1 MRGSAT
7 EYYKRLDIKDFIR
20 QNRSVLRK
28 EALLFARIK
37 KSGKYEYLQIVENR
51 KEKGKVKQSVI
62 ATIGRM
68 DKLAEKGRVET
79 VIRSMS
85 RFSEQALMIL
95 SRKSDV
101 SADAV
106 KIGPPLIFERIWEE
120 TGISEAIYKLLS
132 KRRFEFDVERAI
144 FLTVLHR
151 LMVSGSDRFCSRWS
165 RDYHI
170 AGVESLEL
178 HHLYRAMTFLGEE
191 IEEQK
196 NDEELSPRCNKEKIE
211 EIIFLKRR
219 NLFSELEMVFFDTTS
234 IYFEGKGG
242 ETIGERGFSKDK
254 RPDLKQM
261 VVGVIIDSDGR
272 PICCE
277 MWSGNTTDVKTLVP
291 VVDRMRERFGISRF
305 CIVADRGMIS
315 SGTIAELENR
325 NISYILGTRMRRV
338 NKIKKEV
345 LSHAGRY
352 SEVYREGVKSN
363 APSPLKVK
371 QVERDGERYIVC
383 LNTRQARK
391 DQRDREAIIG
401 SLTDK
406 LKSGSKSLVG
416 NKGYRKYLKV
426 DKGSVQIDL
435 EKVQYESRF
444 DGKWVLTTNTDL
456 PAGEVALKYKEL
468 WQVERIFRD
477 VKSLLDT
484 RPVYHQRDENIRG
497 HVFCSF
503 LALVMRKELEN
514 RLNEAGHV
522 FEWSDIKQD
531 LDALQQVTIQE
542 KGKRFMIRTQCKGHC
557 GKIFQAVKVALP
569 STIREII

>member
-1 MRGSAT
+1 
-7 EYYKRLDIKDFIR
+7 
-20 QNRSVLRK
+20 
-28 EALLFARIK
+28 
-37 KSGKYEYLQIVENR
+37 
-51 KEKGKVKQSVI
+51 
-62 ATIGRM
+62 
-68 DKLAEKGRVET
+68 
-79 VIRSMS
+79 
-85 RFSEQALMIL
+85 
-95 SRKSDV
+95 
-101 SADAV
+101 
-106 KIGPPLIFERIWEE
+106 
-120 TGISEAIYKLLS
+120 
-132 KRRFEFDVERAI
+132 
-144 FLTVLHR
+144 
-151 LMVSGSDRFCSRWS
+151 
-165 RDYHI
+165 
-170 AGVESLEL
+170 
-178 HHLYRAMTFLGEE
+178 MTFWGEE

-219 NLFSELEMVFFDTTS
+219 NLFSELEMVYFDTTS

-261 VVGVIIDSDGR
+261 VVGVIIDSAGR

-291 VVDRMRERFGISRF
+291 VVDRIRERFGISRF

-325 NISYILGTRMRRV
+325 NISYIPGTQMRRV

-426 DKGSVQIDL
+426 SI
-435 EKVQYESRF
+435 
-444 DGKWVLTTNTDL
+444 
-456 PAGEVALKYKEL
+456 
-468 WQVERIFRD
+468 
-477 VKSLLDT
+477 
-484 RPVYHQRDENIRG
+484 
-497 HVFCSF
+497 
-503 LALVMRKELEN
+503 
-514 RLNEAGHV
+514 
-522 FEWSDIKQD
+522 
-531 LDALQQVTIQE
+531 
-542 KGKRFMIRTQCKGHC
+542 
-557 GKIFQAVKVALP
+557 
-569 STIREII
+569 